1 MTIQCKPNLE
11 KGNIVQNGGKGN
23 WVNEHESDET
33 WFNGLECSWKEMAF
47 QVFG

>member
-1 MTIQCKPNLE
+1 LSD
-11 KGNIVQNGGKGN
+11 
-23 WVNEHESDET
+23 EHESGET